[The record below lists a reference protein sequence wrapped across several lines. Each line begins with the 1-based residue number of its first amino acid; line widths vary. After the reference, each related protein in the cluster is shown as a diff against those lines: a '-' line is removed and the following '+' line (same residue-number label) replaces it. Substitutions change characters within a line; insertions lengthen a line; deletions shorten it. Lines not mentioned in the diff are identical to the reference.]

1 MAERLEWADN
11 NHELISRVATDP
23 LRHLCDWEKVD
34 EPWQFLAACKEFYHV
49 MIVCDQQYTSLPI
62 AVDATC
68 SGLRSWLG

>member
-34 EPWQFLAACKEFYHV
+34 ELYGN
-49 MIVCDQQYTSLPI
+49 SLLL
-62 AVDATC
+62 V
-68 SGLRSWLG
+68 RSSPCNDCL